1 MDGSFAAVAG
11 LRVSTVGRLDLSRTR
26 KRRSLHMPATGEL
39 IRLMNYVDDINA
51 TLRKI
56 TSTIGTMTDEERKR
70 LSEYM
75 GSAVTGLKEVLQQL
89 EKSVR

>member
-1 MDGSFAAVAG
+1 
-11 LRVSTVGRLDLSRTR
+11 
-26 KRRSLHMPATGEL
+26 MPATGEL

-56 TSTIGTMTDEERKR
+56 TFTIGTLTDDERKR

-75 GSAVTGLKEVLQQL
+75 GSVATGLKDVLQQL
-89 EKSVR
+89 EKAAR

>member
-1 MDGSFAAVAG
+1 
-11 LRVSTVGRLDLSRTR
+11 
-26 KRRSLHMPATGEL
+26 MPATGEL

-56 TSTIGTMTDEERKR
+56 SSTINTMTDEERKR

-75 GSAVTGLKEVLQQL
+75 GSATTGLKELLQQL
-89 EKSVR
+89 EKAVR

>member
-1 MDGSFAAVAG
+1 M
-11 LRVSTVGRLDLSRTR
+11 LSPVTQTKQSDRA
-26 KRRSLHMPATGEL
+26 RRSLHMPATGEL

-75 GSAVTGLKEVLQQL
+75 SSATNGLKEVIAQL

>member
-1 MDGSFAAVAG
+1 
-11 LRVSTVGRLDLSRTR
+11 
-26 KRRSLHMPATGEL
+26 MPATGEL

-75 GSAVTGLKEVLQQL
+75 GSVVAGLKEVLLQL

>member
-1 MDGSFAAVAG
+1 
-11 LRVSTVGRLDLSRTR
+11 
-26 KRRSLHMPATGEL
+26 MPATGEL

-75 GSAVTGLKEVLQQL
+75 SSATAGLKEVIAQL

>member
-1 MDGSFAAVAG
+1 
-11 LRVSTVGRLDLSRTR
+11 
-26 KRRSLHMPATGEL
+26 MPATGEL

-56 TSTIGTMTDEERKR
+56 TSTIGTMTEEERKR

-75 GSAVTGLKEVLQQL
+75 GSAVNGMKEVLQQL
-89 EKSVR
+89 DKSAR

>member
-1 MDGSFAAVAG
+1 
-11 LRVSTVGRLDLSRTR
+11 
-26 KRRSLHMPATGEL
+26 MPATGEL
-39 IRLMNYVDDINA
+39 IRLMNYVDDINS

-75 GSAVTGLKEVLQQL
+75 SSAVTGLKEVLQQL

>member
-1 MDGSFAAVAG
+1 MESSLAVDAFACN
-11 LRVSTVGRLDLSRTR
+11 SD
-26 KRRSLHMPATGEL
+26 LHMPATGEL

-56 TSTIGTMTDEERKR
+56 TSTIGTMTDEDRKR

-75 GSAVTGLKEVLQQL
+75 SSATNGLKEVIAQL